1 MGRQEWQLLFWVIL
15 RVKNK
20 LQDVLEVI
28 RHRCVD
34 AGRKEKAAES
44 RVPVCRRRPVCPY
57 GRSARH
63 CECEREVVTDATHEA
78 NLLCEKTL
86 LNTAKRRGRA
96 ESQAHPQK
104 DRQDR

>member
-15 RVKNK
+15 RVKNI

-34 AGRKEKAAES
+34 AGRKEKAADS
-44 RVPVCRRRPVCPY
+44 RVPVCRRRSVCRY

-63 CECEREVVTDATHEA
+63 CECEREVVTDATHAA

-86 LNTAKRRGRA
+86 LNTVKRRGRA